1 MNEMAVKLKWVIL
14 RKLNIENYHDNKKLT
29 VSQKISLTG
38 SIFLFIIKM
47 SQNLP

>member
-14 RKLNIENYHDNKKLT
+14 RKLNIENYHDNKELT

-38 SIFLFIIKM
+38 SIFCL
-47 SQNLP
+47 L